1 MKITKKQQNI
11 LINLLLEKMQE
22 IAEYKNTDVKK
33 ALENYKKD
41 LHEVYG
47 LVIDMKVGV

>member
-1 MKITKKQQNI
+1 MNETQKE
-11 LINLLLEKMQE
+11 LLLNLLLEKMQE
-22 IAEYKNTDVKK
+22 VSECKNTDIKK

-47 LVIDMKVGV
+47 LVIGMKVGV

>member
-1 MKITKKQQNI
+1 MNETQKE
-11 LINLLLEKMQE
+11 LLLNLLLEKMQE
-22 IAEYKNTDVKK
+22 IVECKNTDVKK

-47 LVIDMKVGV
+47 LVIDMEIK

>member
-1 MKITKKQQNI
+1 MNETQKE
-11 LINLLLEKMQE
+11 LLLNLLLEKMQE
-22 IAEYKNTDVKK
+22 IVEYKNTDVKK

-47 LVIDMKVGV
+47 LVIDMKVV

>member
-1 MKITKKQQNI
+1 MNETQKE
-11 LINLLLEKMQE
+11 LLLNLLLEKMQE
-22 IAEYKNTDVKK
+22 IVECKNTDVKK

-47 LVIDMKVGV
+47 LVVDMEIK

>member
-1 MKITKKQQNI
+1 MNETQKE
-11 LINLLLEKMQE
+11 LLLNLLLEKMQE
-22 IAEYKNTDVKK
+22 IAECKNTDIKK
-33 ALENYKKD
+33 ALESYKKD

>member
-1 MKITKKQQNI
+1 MNLNEKQKE
-11 LINLLLEKMQE
+11 LLLNLLLEKMQE
-22 IAEYKNTDVKK
+22 VAECKNVDIKK

-47 LVIDMKVGV
+47 LVVDMEIK

>member
-1 MKITKKQQNI
+1 MTSEQKEI

-47 LVIDMKVGV
+47 LVIGMKVGV